1 MELVNWFKRKY
12 PSLVE
17 DMRNC
22 SHELSLS
29 EPAIYHS
36 EGDVWTHTLM
46 VYNIVKRENIE
57 IKLSC
62 LLHDIGKPYTRI
74 KQEEK
79 NHYSFKNHENI
90 SMFMALPILRE
101 YEKDFNIV
109 VNKELILQVINY
121 HQDIHK
127 LGSFENGEYQIS
139 SEELSFINR
148 KFGSDFDLY
157 STLIICSK
165 ADADGRICCDTEK
178 MDKQYSF
185 FENYIPVETYKDFN
199 NKPEC
204 YVLVGPPGVGKSTAR
219 ENIIKSFNERKM
231 DFVIISSDDI
241 IMESNK
247 KNVPYGMFWTIDK
260 RDESLLEAD
269 KRMLNAIKERKS
281 IIIDMTNIDQ
291 IARERRLAYVPDKYY
306 HKIAYNF
313 IADVDTLKQRNIQRK
328 KDMRDIPINAL
339 EHYIKEY
346 SFIGTDLVHTSK
358 IIIN

>member
-12 PSLVE
+12 SSLVE

-36 EGDVWTHTLM
+36 EGDIWTHTLM
-46 VYNIVKRENIE
+46 VYNLVKRENIE
-57 IKLSC
+57 IRLSC

-101 YEKDFNIV
+101 YEKDFGVI

-127 LGSFENGEYQIS
+127 LGNFNNNEYEIS
-139 SEELSFINR
+139 TEELSFINK

-157 STLIICSK
+157 TSLIACSK
-165 ADADGRICCDTEK
+165 ADADGRICCDMEK

-185 FENYIPVETYKDFN
+185 FENYIPTEPYKDFK

-204 YVLVGPPGVGKSTAR
+204 YILVGPPGVGKSTYR
-219 ENIIKSFNERKM
+219 EEIIKSLKERNM
-231 DFVIISSDDI
+231 EFVVISSDDI

-247 KNVPYGMFWTIDK
+247 KNLPYGMFWTIEK

-269 KRMLNAIKERKS
+269 KRMLLAIKDRKS

-291 IARERRLAYVPDKYY
+291 IARERRLSYVPDKYY
-306 HKIAYNF
+306 YKIAYN
-313 IADVDTLKQRNIQRK
+313 IVTEIETLKERNNKRK

-346 SFIGTDLVHTSK
+346 SFIGCDLVHTSK
-358 IIIN
+358 VLIN